1 MKSIDAA
8 APPDAKKGIGSLK
21 EKMAQARNLIP
32 DFPRAYYMV
41 EPEPVA
47 PATHLLIRGKAA
59 NLGSEVTP
67 GMPAVLADPQPV
79 FPAPKRSS
87 LRRLTLAQWIANSE
101 NPLTA
106 RVIVNRVWQHHFG
119 EGLVR
124 TPSDFGRMGERPTH
138 PELLDWLSH
147 WFVQEGWSLKKLHR
161 LILTS
166 NSYRMAKSW
175 NPKYGD
181 EDPENR
187 MLWRVSP
194 RRLEVEAVWD
204 SALAV
209 SGQLNPQMYGPS
221 MYPFVPEAA
230 LQGHS
235 DPDKIWKPF
244 DEKDASRRAIYA
256 FIKRSML
263 VPLFEVLDFC
273 DTARTA
279 ASRQV
284 TSVAPQALSL
294 IERRLCQ
301 PPVASFCRTT

>member
-1 MKSIDAA
+1 
-8 APPDAKKGIGSLK
+8 
-21 EKMAQARNLIP
+21 
-32 DFPRAYYMV
+32 
-41 EPEPVA
+41 
-47 PATHLLIRGKAA
+47 
-59 NLGSEVTP
+59 
-67 GMPAVLADPQPV
+67 
-79 FPAPKRSS
+79 
-87 LRRLTLAQWIANSE
+87 
-101 NPLTA
+101 
-106 RVIVNRVWQHHFG
+106 
-119 EGLVR
+119 
-124 TPSDFGRMGERPTH
+124 MGERPTH

-175 NPKYGD
+175 NPKYGA

-204 SALAV
+204 STLRV
-209 SGQLNPQMYGPS
+209 SGQLNPQMDGPS

-244 DEKDASRRAIYA
+244 DERDASRRAIYA

-294 IERRLCQ
+294 MNGDFVNRQSRYFAQRLETEAGPDAGKQIEHAYLLALCRPVTVREKTEMLAFLQRETKQRLIEYSGTPSATDQAKARREALQ
-301 PPVASFCRTT
+301 QMCRVILNLNEFAYTD